1 MAEAEIKIV
10 LLQDGTAR
18 ISSTFMGRFDS
29 MYAPKPDANVPA
41 EVQKLLSELRA
52 QLAEVSLK

>member
-1 MAEAEIKIV
+1 MAETEIKIV

-18 ISSTFMGRFDS
+18 ISSTFMGGFDS
-29 MYAPKPDANVPA
+29 MYAPKPDANVPT